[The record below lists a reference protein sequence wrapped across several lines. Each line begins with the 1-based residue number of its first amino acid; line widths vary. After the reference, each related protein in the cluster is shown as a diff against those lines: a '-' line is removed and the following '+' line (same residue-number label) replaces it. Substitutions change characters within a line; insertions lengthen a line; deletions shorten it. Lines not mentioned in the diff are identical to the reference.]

1 MNEQYLYPQ
10 NLKSQAKLWLWNLRD
25 IAIIGTALLVSVLAI
40 AQLKMVLPLGLTLA
54 YAFLTIRLED
64 NTVLDFIKRGF
75 RYFVTSQQYY
85 EWKSA
90 DIGSHTE
97 RSEID

>member
-25 IAIIGTALLVSVLAI
+25 LIIIGIALLLSVLAI
-40 AQLKMVLPLGLTLA
+40 AQLKLVLPLALTLG
-54 YAFLTIRLED
+54 YAFLSIRFED
-64 NTVLDFIKRGF
+64 NTVLDFIRRGIRF
-75 RYFVTSQQYY
+75 FITSQQYF

-90 DIGSHTE
+90 DISSHAE
-97 RSEID
+97 RSDG

>member
-1 MNEQYLYPQ
+1 MNDQYLYPQ

-25 IAIIGTALLVSVLAI
+25 IAIIGTALLLSVLAI

-75 RYFVTSQQYY
+75 RYFVTSQQYFA
-85 EWKSA
+85 WKSE
-90 DIGSHTE
+90 DIGSHTDRGE
-97 RSEID
+97 NG

>member
-25 IAIIGTALLVSVLAI
+25 LIIIGIALLLSVQAI
-40 AQLKMVLPLGLTLA
+40 AQLKLVLPLALTLG
-54 YAFLTIRLED
+54 YAFLSIRFED
-64 NTVLDFIKRGF
+64 NTVLDFIRRGI
-75 RYFVTSQQYY
+75 RYFITSQQYF

-90 DIGSHTE
+90 DIGCHTE
-97 RSEID
+97 RSDG

>member
-10 NLKSQAKLWLWNLRD
+10 NLKSQAKLWLCNLRD
-25 IAIIGTALLVSVLAI
+25 LIIIGTALLLSVLAI
-40 AQLKMVLPLGLTLA
+40 AQLKIVLPLALTLGF
-54 YAFLTIRLED
+54 AFLSIRFED
-64 NTVLDFIKRGF
+64 NTVLDFIRRGIRF
-75 RYFVTSQQYY
+75 FLTSQQYF

-97 RSEID
+97 RSDG

>member
-40 AQLKMVLPLGLTLA
+40 AQLKFVLPLGLTLA

-64 NTVLDFIKRGF
+64 NTVLDYIKRGF

-85 EWKSA
+85 EWKSE
-90 DIGSHTE
+90 DISSHTE
-97 RSEID
+97 RGENG

>member
-25 IAIIGTALLVSVLAI
+25 LIIIGIALLLSVLAI
-40 AQLKMVLPLGLTLA
+40 AQLKLVLPLALTLG
-54 YAFLTIRLED
+54 YAFLSIRFED
-64 NTVLDFIKRGF
+64 NTVLDFIRRGI
-75 RYFVTSQQYY
+75 RYFITSQQYF

-97 RSEID
+97 RSDG

>member
-25 IAIIGTALLVSVLAI
+25 LIIIGIALLLSVLAI
-40 AQLKMVLPLGLTLA
+40 AQLKLVLPLALTLG
-54 YAFLTIRLED
+54 YAFLSIRFED
-64 NTVLDFIKRGF
+64 NTVLGFILRGIRF
-75 RYFVTSQQYY
+75 FITSQQYF

-90 DIGSHTE
+90 DIGSHAE
-97 RSEID
+97 RSDG

>member
-25 IAIIGTALLVSVLAI
+25 LAIIGTALLMSVLAI
-40 AQLKMVLPLGLTLA
+40 AQLKMVLPLGLTLG
-54 YAFLTIRLED
+54 YAFLTIRMED

-85 EWKSA
+85 EWKSL

>member
-10 NLKSQAKLWLWNLRD
+10 NLKSQAKLWLWNLQD
-25 IAIIGTALLVSVLAI
+25 IAIIGTALLLSVLAI
-40 AQLKMVLPLGLTLA
+40 AQLKVVLPLGLTLA

-75 RYFVTSQQYY
+75 RYFVTSQQYF
-85 EWKSA
+85 EWKSE
-90 DIGSHTE
+90 DIGNHTE
-97 RSEID
+97 RGENG

>member
-25 IAIIGTALLVSVLAI
+25 LIIIGIALLLSVLAI
-40 AQLKMVLPLGLTLA
+40 AQLKLVLPLALTLG
-54 YAFLTIRLED
+54 YAFLSIRFED
-64 NTVLDFIKRGF
+64 NTVLDFIRRGI
-75 RYFVTSQQYY
+75 RYFITSQQYF

-90 DIGSHTE
+90 DIGCHTE
-97 RSEID
+97 RSDG

>member
-25 IAIIGTALLVSVLAI
+25 LIIIGIALLLSVLAI
-40 AQLKMVLPLGLTLA
+40 AQLKIVLPLTLGF
-54 YAFLTIRLED
+54 AFLSIRFED
-64 NTVLDFIKRGF
+64 NTVLDFIRRGIRF
-75 RYFVTSQQYY
+75 FLTSQQFF

-97 RSEID
+97 RSDG

>member
-25 IAIIGTALLVSVLAI
+25 LIIIGIALLLSVLAI
-40 AQLKMVLPLGLTLA
+40 AQLKIVLPLALTLGF
-54 YAFLTIRLED
+54 AFLSIRFED
-64 NTVLDFIKRGF
+64 NTVLDFIRRGIRF
-75 RYFVTSQQYY
+75 FLTSQQYF
-85 EWKSA
+85 EWKST

-97 RSEID
+97 RSDG

>member
-25 IAIIGTALLVSVLAI
+25 LIIIGIALLLSVLAI
-40 AQLKMVLPLGLTLA
+40 AQLKLVLPLALTLG
-54 YAFLTIRLED
+54 YAFLSIRFED
-64 NTVLDFIKRGF
+64 NTVLDFIRRGIRF
-75 RYFVTSQQYY
+75 FLTSQQYF

-97 RSEID
+97 RSDG

>member
-25 IAIIGTALLVSVLAI
+25 LIIIGIALLLSVLAI
-40 AQLKMVLPLGLTLA
+40 AQLKLVLPLALTLG
-54 YAFLTIRLED
+54 YAFLSIRFED
-64 NTVLDFIKRGF
+64 NTVLDFIRRGI
-75 RYFVTSQQYY
+75 RYFITSQQYF

-90 DIGSHTE
+90 DIGFHTE
-97 RSEID
+97 RSDG

>member
-10 NLKSQAKLWLWNLRD
+10 NLRSQAKLWLWNLRD

-40 AQLKMVLPLGLTLA
+40 AQLKIVLPLGLTLG

-64 NTVLDFIKRGF
+64 NTILDYIKRGF
-75 RYFVTSQQYY
+75 RFFVTSQQYF
-85 EWKSA
+85 EWQSS
-90 DIGSHTE
+90 DIGRHTE

>member
-10 NLKSQAKLWLWNLRD
+10 NLKSQAKLWLWTLRD
-25 IAIIGTALLVSVLAI
+25 LIIIGIALLLSVLAI
-40 AQLKMVLPLGLTLA
+40 AQLKIVLPLALTLGF
-54 YAFLTIRLED
+54 AFLSIRFED
-64 NTVLDFIKRGF
+64 NTVLDFIRRGIRF
-75 RYFVTSQQYY
+75 FLTSQQYF

-97 RSEID
+97 RSDG

>member
-25 IAIIGTALLVSVLAI
+25 LIIIGTALLLSVLAI
-40 AQLKMVLPLGLTLA
+40 AQLKLVLPLALTLG
-54 YAFLTIRLED
+54 YAFLSIRFED
-64 NTVLDFIKRGF
+64 NTVLDFIRRGIRF
-75 RYFVTSQQYY
+75 FLTSQQYY
-85 EWKSA
+85 EWKSS

-97 RSEID
+97 RSDG

>member
-1 MNEQYLYPQ
+1 MNEEYLYPQ

-25 IAIIGTALLVSVLAI
+25 LAIIGTALLVSVLAI
-40 AQLKMVLPLGLTLA
+40 AQLKMVLPLGLTLG

-64 NTVLDFIKRGF
+64 NAVLDYIKRGF
-75 RYFVTSQQYY
+75 RYFVTSQQYF

-97 RSEID
+97 RGEID

>member
-25 IAIIGTALLVSVLAI
+25 LIIIGIALLLSVLAI
-40 AQLKMVLPLGLTLA
+40 AQLKIVLPLALTLGF
-54 YAFLTIRLED
+54 AFLSIRFED
-64 NTVLDFIKRGF
+64 NTVLDFIRRGIRF
-75 RYFVTSQQYY
+75 FLTSQQYF

-97 RSEID
+97 RSDG

>member
-1 MNEQYLYPQ
+1 MNEQYIYPQ

-25 IAIIGTALLVSVLAI
+25 LAIIGTALLVSVLAI
-40 AQLKMVLPLGLTLA
+40 AQLKMVLPLGLTFG

-64 NTVLDFIKRGF
+64 NTVLDYIRRGF
-75 RYFVTSQQYY
+75 RYFVTTQQYY
-85 EWKSA
+85 EWQNA

-97 RSEID
+97 RGEID

>member
-25 IAIIGTALLVSVLAI
+25 LIIIGIALLLSVLAI
-40 AQLKMVLPLGLTLA
+40 AQLKLVLPLALTLGF
-54 YAFLTIRLED
+54 AFLSIRFED
-64 NTVLDFIKRGF
+64 NTVLDFIRRGI
-75 RYFVTSQQYY
+75 RYFITSQQYF

-90 DIGSHTE
+90 DIGCHTE
-97 RSEID
+97 RSDG

>member
-25 IAIIGTALLVSVLAI
+25 LIIIGIALLLSVLAI
-40 AQLKMVLPLGLTLA
+40 AQLKIVLPLALTLGF
-54 YAFLTIRLED
+54 AFLSIRFED
-64 NTVLDFIKRGF
+64 NTVLDFIRRGIRF
-75 RYFVTSQQYY
+75 FLTSQQCF

-97 RSEID
+97 RSDG